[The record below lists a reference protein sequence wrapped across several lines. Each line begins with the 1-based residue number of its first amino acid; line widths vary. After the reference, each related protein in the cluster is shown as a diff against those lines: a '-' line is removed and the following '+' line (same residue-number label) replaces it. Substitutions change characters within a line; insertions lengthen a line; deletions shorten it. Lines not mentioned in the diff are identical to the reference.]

1 MKLRIFGAPTMT
13 EVMAKV
19 RDQLGADAIIL
30 STQTDSD
37 GHVRV
42 TAAIDQPVEIGGDS
56 ATNRNG
62 PSTTDPLPAIRRALV
77 AHGIDDTIANMLLE
91 VAHDHAQEHVSSAVA
106 FAAALDSCFTFN
118 PISDKP
124 DRPII
129 LVGPPGTGKTVTV
142 AKLAA
147 RAHVAGQSVRVIGTD
162 TIKAGGFAQLQ
173 QLTDALQI
181 GLRKAEDPDD
191 FRVAVA
197 GCAGSDM
204 VVVDSFG
211 VNPFETDDIDRLQ
224 PLIAAADLEPV
235 LVMPAGL
242 DVIDAGEIATAFADL
257 GCRRAVI
264 TRLDLAR
271 RFGSLLAA
279 AHTSGLA
286 FCDVSVS
293 PNIGAGLRS
302 LNPVGLARL
311 LLPPVPSTQTN
322 APQEAQNP

>member
-1 MKLRIFGAPTMT
+1 MKLRIFGAPTMN

-19 RDQLGADAIIL
+19 RDQLGSDAIIL
-30 STQTDSD
+30 STQTDPD
-37 GHVRV
+37 GHIRV
-42 TAAIDQPVEIGGDS
+42 TAAIDRPIENVTGRKP
-56 ATNRNG
+56 ARNG
-62 PSTTDPLPAIRRALV
+62 PPSIDPLPEIRRALV
-77 AHGIDDTIANMLLE
+77 AHGIDEAIANRLLE
-91 VAHDHAQEHVSSAVA
+91 VADDHAREHVSSAVA
-106 FAAALDSCFTFN
+106 LAAALDSCFNFD
-118 PISDKP
+118 PIADKP
-124 DRPII
+124 DRPIM
-129 LVGPPGTGKTVTV
+129 LVGPPGTGKTVTT

-147 RAHVAGQSVRVIGTD
+147 RAHIAGQSVRVIGTD

-173 QLTDALQI
+173 QLTGALQI

-191 FRVAVA
+191 FRAAIA
-197 GCAGSDM
+197 GCNGTDM
-204 VVVDSFG
+204 VIIDSFG

-242 DVIDAGEIATAFADL
+242 DVIDAGEIATAFAAL

-286 FCDVSVS
+286 FCDVSLS
-293 PNIGAGLRS
+293 PHIGAGLRA

-311 LLPPVPSTQTN
+311 LLPPVTATNIN
-322 APQEAQNP
+322 APQKAKTQ